1 MAEKKISTIQELAGV
16 VQEGFQKT
24 RKDIRGVK
32 FDIRDLHKDVKSIQ
46 TDLIEHD
53 KRAEKVTEAIQ
64 GLYDLK
70 DLQGRLQRIREFIRE
85 QHGIEV

>member
-1 MAEKKISTIQELAGV
+1 MAEKKISTIEELAGA
-16 VQEGFQKT
+16 VQEGFREA
-24 RKDIRGVK
+24 RKDVRGLK

-46 TDLIEHD
+46 TDLIERD
-53 KRAEKVTEAIQ
+53 KRAEKVTETIQ